1 MNMKQLL
8 ATKYCTVGSQLSFK
22 YEAFLEDMRR
32 KEAENKGGI
41 KIYMTQQEV
50 DMDETLDQPDIANP
64 PPQQTLPTVVEL
76 KVQSKRNTHV
86 TEALVTKPFIKGGMH
101 VGSFMFDDLMMATY

>member
-41 KIYMTQQEV
+41 KIYMT
-50 DMDETLDQPDIANP
+50 
-64 PPQQTLPTVVEL
+64 
-76 KVQSKRNTHV
+76 
-86 TEALVTKPFIKGGMH
+86 
-101 VGSFMFDDLMMATY
+101 